1 VAKTFEGVAH
11 RCQAALEKNGVRFF
25 DSSIDTTPSRTV
37 STLSAFDNSKTVLIL
52 GGYDK
57 NLDYSILKDAV
68 FGTRAVIAGAN
79 TKKIY
84 EAIRGS
90 GAEIYVEKSF
100 FDAVKR
106 AIEISK
112 DGDSVLLSPAS
123 ASFDEF
129 SSYKERADKFREIIE
144 EN

>member
-1 VAKTFEGVAH
+1 MSCICIKDSTVTYNGEPVLSVDKIRLVGKHNIKNYQLAIGAVFPLLSGEKILSVAKTFGGVAH

-79 TKKIY
+79 TKKY
-84 EAIRGS
+84 MRQ
-90 GAEIYVEKSF
+90 
-100 FDAVKR
+100 
-106 AIEISK
+106 
-112 DGDSVLLSPAS
+112 
-123 ASFDEF
+123 
-129 SSYKERADKFREIIE
+129 
-144 EN
+144 